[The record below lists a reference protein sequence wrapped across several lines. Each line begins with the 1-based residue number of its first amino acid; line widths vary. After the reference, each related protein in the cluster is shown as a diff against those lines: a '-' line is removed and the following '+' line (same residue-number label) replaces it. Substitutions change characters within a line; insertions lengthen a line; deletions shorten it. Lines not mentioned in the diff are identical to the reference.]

1 MSESTETPSP
11 TAKPASRPL
20 VQQAAIFL
28 MALGEDD
35 AAQLLKF
42 MEPREV
48 HRVGKSM
55 AEVEGIVRK
64 DIDEVIENLLAAL
77 DLDTG
82 IPPDPDDYIYRVL
95 VNAMGKEK
103 AMEVIERMFGEKTT
117 GLDKLKWMDARSIA
131 EFILREHPQIQAV
144 ILSHLDPAHAAQVL
158 NYFPNAET
166 RVDIMMRVA
175 SLDSLAPNALRELN
189 TIIEEQVDGLATSRF
204 IHFGGTK
211 VAAEILNN
219 TDTSIEEEVLG
230 GIQESNELLSEQIE
244 DLMFVFDDLGKF
256 EDRDMQTL
264 LKGISTDSLKVALKG
279 ADEVVQKKIFDNM
292 SKRAVELLQDDI
304 EMMGPIRV
312 SDVEAAQKE
321 IVLIARR
328 LADAGEIVIAGSA
341 SEEMM

>member
-1 MSESTETPSP
+1 MSEATATP
-11 TAKPASRPL
+11 AANRQGRPL
-20 VQQAAIFL
+20 VEQAAIFL

-35 AAQLLKF
+35 AAQLMKF

-55 AEVEGIVRK
+55 AEIEGIERK
-64 DIDEVIENLLAAL
+64 DIEDVIDNLLVSL

-95 VNAMGKEK
+95 VNALGKEK
-103 AMEVIERMFGEKTT
+103 AMEVVERMFGEKTT
-117 GLDKLKWMDARSIA
+117 GLDKMKWMDARSIA
-131 EFILREHPQIQAV
+131 EFILKEHPQIQAV
-144 ILSHLDPAHAAQVL
+144 ILSHLDPGHAAEVL
-158 NYFPNAET
+158 NYFPSAET

-175 SLDSLAPNALRELN
+175 TLDSLAPNALRELN
-189 TIIEEQVDGLATSRF
+189 AIIEEQVDGLAASRF

-219 TDTSIEEEVLG
+219 TETSIEEEVLG
-230 GIQESNELLSEQIE
+230 GIQENNELLSEQIE

-264 LKGISTDSLKVALKG
+264 LKGVATDSLKVALKG
-279 ADEVVQKKIFDNM
+279 SDEVVQQKIFDNM

-304 EMMGPIRV
+304 EMMGPVRV

-321 IVLIARR
+321 IVMIARR
-328 LADAGEIVIAGSA
+328 LADAGEIVIASSA